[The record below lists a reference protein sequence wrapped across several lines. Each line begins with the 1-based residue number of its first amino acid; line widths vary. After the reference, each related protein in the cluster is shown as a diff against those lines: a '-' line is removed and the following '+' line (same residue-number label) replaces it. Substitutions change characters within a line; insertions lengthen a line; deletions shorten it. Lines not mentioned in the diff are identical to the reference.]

1 MIGTWG
7 KAARRTGVV
16 LAGTAALTMGLGSSA
31 WAHHCYKDAW
41 QEAASEQLAEGG
53 TAWMPMSDFVGM
65 MITIFGGSSD
75 CVAHA
80 DDWVAAWMTANEV
93 EDEPL
98 IHMKATVG
106 GGAKYMKDYEPAP
119 FEYLGDEE
127 FGFLVGQVLST
138 PGCEAVEFPTD

>member
-31 WAHHCYKDAW
+31 WAHHCYKDSW
-41 QEAASEQLAEGG
+41 QTAASEQLAEGQ

-65 MITIFGGSSD
+65 MITIFEGTED

-80 DDWVAAWMTANEV
+80 DEWVAAWMAANGI

-98 IHMKATVG
+98 IHMRATVG
-106 GGAKYMKDYEPAP
+106 GGAKHMKGYEPAP
-119 FEYLGDEE
+119 FSYLEDKDL
-127 FGFLVGQVLST
+127 GFLVGQVYST
-138 PGCEAVEFPTD
+138 AGCETVEFPSD

>member
-41 QEAASEQLAEGG
+41 QEAAAEQLAEGG

-65 MITIFGGSSD
+65 MITSFGGEPD

-80 DDWVAAWMTANEV
+80 DDWVGAWMTHSGV

-127 FGFLVGQVLST
+127 FGFLVGQVFST
-138 PGCEAVEFPTD
+138 PGCETSSFPTD

>member
-41 QEAASEQLAEGG
+41 QEAASEQLAGGG
-53 TAWMPMSDFVGM
+53 TAWMPMTDFVGM
-65 MITIFGGSSD
+65 MITSFGGEPD
-75 CVAHA
+75 CVANA
-80 DDWVAAWMTANEV
+80 DDWVAAWMAEYGV

-106 GGAKYMKDYEPAP
+106 GGANMKDYEPAP

-138 PGCEAVEFPTD
+138 TGCEKVVIPE

>member
-53 TAWMPMSDFVGM
+53 TAWAPMSDFVGM
-65 MITIFGGSSD
+65 MITSFDGSPD
-75 CVAHA
+75 CAAHA
-80 DDWVAAWMTANEV
+80 DEWVAAWMAANDV
-93 EDEPL
+93 EAEPL
-98 IHMKATVG
+98 IHTKATVG

-127 FGFLVGQVLST
+127 FGFLMGMVFST
-138 PGCEAVEFPTD
+138 PGCETVVIPE